1 MIRMNIMERIEI
13 IRRFD
18 NVLREINE
26 LRNELENERIRS
38 KPVIKV
44 SITELI
50 EIGIIMKNEKNRRYS
65 VLRNEWLSKMKN
77 ES

>member
-1 MIRMNIMERIEI
+1 MNIKEQVEI

-26 LRNELENERIRS
+26 LRNELKDRRIRS
-38 KPVIKV
+38 KLVIKV

-50 EIGIIMKNEKNRRYS
+50 EIGIIMKNKKNRRYS
-65 VLRNEWLSKMKN
+65 VLRNEWLNKMKN